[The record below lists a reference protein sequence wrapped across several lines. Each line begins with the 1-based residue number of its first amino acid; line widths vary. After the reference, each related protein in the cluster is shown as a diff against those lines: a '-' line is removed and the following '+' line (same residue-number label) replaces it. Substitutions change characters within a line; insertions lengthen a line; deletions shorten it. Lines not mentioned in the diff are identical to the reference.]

1 MSRRLSRVSPISVVT
16 EIDKKRRVI
25 NRVLISLSVNNQNS
39 TFTDTFVTFANF
51 IQNCKNH
58 CEINKITEFKNKFNE
73 YHGNF
78 NSFLQ
83 QNGGTTNRLFK
94 QINDK
99 INTIINLYSY
109 IDTELNKHIVHKNL
123 VTNKVGVKYRPY
135 AFTLADNYVNDIYNE
150 INDFIEALKDL
161 IQLLEKYENP
171 PVGFSRRLSTTIRNS
186 RNTFSNFLR
195 RMSSA
200 FRHQNK
206 IAPATLR
213 HSLQGSHHRQ
223 DHV

>member
-1 MSRRLSRVSPISVVT
+1 MSRRLSRVSPISVLT
-16 EIDKKRRVI
+16 ETDKKRRVI
-25 NRVLISLSVNNQNS
+25 NRVLISISDDKENS
-39 TFTDTFVTFANF
+39 TFTDTFITFANF
-51 IQNCKNH
+51 IQKCKNH
-58 CEINKITEFKNKFNE
+58 CEINEITKFKNKFNE

-78 NSFLQ
+78 NSIFQ
-83 QNGGTTNRLFK
+83 QNGGATNRLFK

-109 IDTELNKHIVHKNL
+109 IDTELQKHIVHKNS
-123 VTNKVGVKYRPY
+123 VKKQLSITY
-135 AFTLADNYVNDIYNE
+135 ASTLADEYVDDIYNK
-150 INDFIEALKDL
+150 IKKFIEALSEL
-161 IQLLEKYENP
+161 IELLEIYENP

-213 HSLQGSHHRQ
+213 HSLQGSHHRP